1 MEAFSSAH
9 GSLPVS
15 EMMSC
20 SRVMLFLERKKKKEK
35 SHLIKWVIK
44 LVVVIK
50 GEQGA

>member
-1 MEAFSSAH
+1 MEAFSSAN
-9 GSLPVS
+9 GALPLS

-20 SRVMLFLERKKKKEK
+20 SWVMLFKKEK
-35 SHLIKWVIK
+35 KKRSSHLIKWVIK